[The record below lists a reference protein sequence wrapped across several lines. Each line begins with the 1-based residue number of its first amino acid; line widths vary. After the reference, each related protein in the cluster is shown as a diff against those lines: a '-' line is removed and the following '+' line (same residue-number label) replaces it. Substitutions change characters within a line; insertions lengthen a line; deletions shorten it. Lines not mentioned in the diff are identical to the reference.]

1 FIHEVDRMG
10 MGIGISRPQREP
22 SGLFSPSSPP
32 RRYGIPSDS
41 EEEEEDDD
49 DEDDEDLDESD
60 SSSALGSRSD
70 VFEYTP
76 EGMNLPP
83 SHIDLT
89 GMSDDDNT
97 HKFGYGAGPETDG
110 IECLGFGYASNSNNK
125 NPYDDDRAES
135 SSDMSESEYEDDVV
149 SPAPQRIIQGGV
161 SSLEAAVV
169 HVPAPIVTSEPR
181 GSSEGEMSTA
191 AVVDVGPSEEVR
203 SLRAELDKAMHEISG
218 LKGLLEWKEKKEQEA
233 KAEKDKDGD
242 VQIVEPPAQDVPSR
256 IANIENMV
264 QQLATVGDVEICE
277 HRTTIQEMLGQLV
290 YGIEALRIRVGGE
303 PSVPAPNNN
312 KRKRVDEDEE
322 EEEEVES
329 RRAQSPMP
337 TLKTASVSTQASAPM
352 PAPSPSKRSRIGA
365 STLGVVAGGAA
376 MWGALAFN
384 LI

>member
-1 FIHEVDRMG
+1 
-10 MGIGISRPQREP
+10 
-22 SGLFSPSSPP
+22 
-32 RRYGIPSDS
+32 
-41 EEEEEDDD
+41 
-49 DEDDEDLDESD
+49 
-60 SSSALGSRSD
+60 
-70 VFEYTP
+70 
-76 EGMNLPP
+76 MNIAP

-89 GMSDDDNT
+89 GMSDDDTNAR
-97 HKFGYGAGPETDG
+97 KFNYGPGPIETDG
-110 IECLGFGYASNSNNK
+110 IECLGFGYTSRD
-125 NPYDDDRAES
+125 PYADEPVES

-149 SPAPQRIIQGGV
+149 APAPQRIIQGGV

-169 HVPAPIVTSEPR
+169 HVPVAAPPIPIVATEPR
-181 GSSEGEMSTA
+181 ASSEGEANIVEPNVSR
-191 AVVDVGPSEEVR
+191 GPSEEVR
-203 SLRAELDKAMHEISG
+203 SLRAELDKATLQIVG
-218 LKGLLEWKEKKEQEA
+218 LKGLLEFKEKHEQLQA
-233 KAEKDKDGD
+233 QALAEKDKDGD
-242 VQIVEPPAQDVPSR
+242 VQIAEPVALDVPSR

-277 HRTTIQEMLGQLV
+277 HRSAVQEMLGQLAS
-290 YGIEALRIRVGGE
+290 GIEALRIRAG
-303 PSVPAPNNN
+303 VPAASNNN

-337 TLKTASVSTQASAPM
+337 SLKTVSVSTQASTPM